1 MENEKTPKLGSLSV
15 SENAHTFLSNLVTT
29 NASERDSPF
38 TSIVEAF
45 RFAFSLGYSKN
56 IKLSTKGITKTVSPR
71 QFIVNEYTDILEDD
85 LTKEYS
91 SLGGLVSAY
100 AEAGTMV
107 MMDWVESGKTIMSLL
122 DEN

>member
-1 MENEKTPKLGSLSV
+1 MENVKTPKLGSVFV
-15 SENAHTFLSNLVTT
+15 SEKSHSFLTT
-29 NASERDSPF
+29 TVQKSEPNQDAPF
-38 TSIVEAF
+38 SAIVEAF
-45 RFAFSLGYSKN
+45 RFAFALGYSREEK
-56 IKLSTKGITKTVSPR
+56 IKPTGTTKTVAPR
-71 QFIVNEYTDILEDD
+71 QFIVNEYTDILENE

-100 AEAGTMV
+100 AEAGTKV